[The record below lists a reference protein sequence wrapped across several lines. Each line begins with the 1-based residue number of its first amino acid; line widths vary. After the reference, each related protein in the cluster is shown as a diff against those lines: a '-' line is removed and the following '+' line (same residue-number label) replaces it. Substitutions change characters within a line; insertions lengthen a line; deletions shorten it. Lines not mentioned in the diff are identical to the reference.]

1 MATPYISQIVPFA
14 CNFAPRNFAF
24 CSGQLLP
31 ISQNTALFSLVGT
44 IYGGNGVTTFALPD
58 LRGRVPIHFGQGPGL
73 SNYVQGQLSGTEATT
88 LQSGNLPAHTHT
100 ATFANNG
107 SALNAATIDSTL
119 KTPAAGLV
127 FGRIVDTATPTNV
140 PRVYAPAGTATPVAL
155 GGLNV
160 AGTVTVNPTGSS
172 QPISI
177 VQPYL
182 AINFCIAISGVFP
195 SRN

>member
-1 MATPYISQIVPFA
+1 MTSVFVGQIITVGF
-14 CNFAPRNFAF
+14 NFAPRGFAF
-24 CSGQLLP
+24 CDGQLLS
-31 ISQNTALFSLVGT
+31 ISQNTALFALLGT
-44 IYGGNGVTTFALPD
+44 TYGGNGQTTFALPD
-58 LRGRVPIHFGQGPGL
+58 LRGRSQVHPGTGPGL
-73 SNYVQGQLSGTEATT
+73 PNVVQGEAAGTVSVTLTPGQL
-88 LQSGNLPAHTHT
+88 PVHTHT

-140 PRVYAPAGTATPVAL
+140 PRVYAPAGTPTPVAL

-160 AGTVTVNPTGSS
+160 AGTVTVNNAGGSN
-172 QPISI
+172 PVGIRN
-177 VQPYL
+177 PYL
-182 AINFCIAISGVFP
+182 GIYACIALQGLFP